1 MVIFHLFK
9 LIAASLGG
17 KIKTTTFQGEPGG
30 TVLRRLVVTIPER
43 WLTTKERRNY
53 VRYFLKESP

>member
-17 KIKTTTFQGEPGG
+17 KIKTTTFQGEPRG

-53 VRYFLKESP
+53 VRYF